1 MLVTVLRP
9 IPGHVVG
16 DVLEVEPSRQ
26 VRALIE
32 QGRLVAGDARPAQA
46 HLDPVEEKRG
56 PGRPRKIDPPQAV
69 G

>member
-9 IPGHVVG
+9 IPGHGVG

-32 QGRLVAGDARPAQA
+32 QGRLVAGDARPAREKSE
-46 HLDPVEEKRG
+46 PVEEKRG
-56 PGRPRKIDPPQAV
+56 PGRPRKVDPSLAD